1 MKYITFTV
9 PCYNS
14 QDYMR
19 NCLDKLVAAGDDIEV
34 IIIDDGSKDNTG
46 VIADEYQNKYPN
58 IVRVIHKENGGHG
71 SGVMAGIRNA
81 KGIYFKV
88 VDSDDWVETKDV
100 LTMVDIIKNNIK
112 EEKQIDLYITNYV
125 YEHMSDNTRYV
136 MEYHKFLKT
145 DTVFEWADMKR
156 VNIETVFLMHS
167 LMFRL
172 EVLKESKLELP
183 NHTFY
188 VDDAYAYIPLP
199 YVKKVYYHDIDLYH
213 YYIGREGQSIDYE
226 TMCARYE
233 QQVRVFNMM
242 FDAYSLD
249 TLRTY
254 PRSFYKYMYQF
265 LMIICAIA
273 NMTIVG
279 TNKDRQLRKVV
290 LKEFWE
296 RMKAKDKKLYKKLKY
311 RSPCGLA
318 YLVPFYRIRSA
329 IIRSLYKSYQKRLKI
344 G

>member
-19 NCLDKLVAAGDDIEV
+19 NCLDKLVAAGEDIEV
-34 IIIDDGSKDNTG
+34 VIVDDGSTDNTPA
-46 VIADEYQNKYPN
+46 IADEYQKNYPN
-58 IVRVIHKENGGHG
+58 VVRVIHKENGGHG
-71 SGVMAGIRNA
+71 SGVMAGIHNA
-81 KGIYFKV
+81 IGIYYKV
-88 VDSDDWVETKDV
+88 VDSDDWVETEDV
-100 LTMVDIIKNNIK
+100 LSMVEIIKKNI
-112 EEKQIDLYITNYV
+112 EEQKQVDLYITNYV
-125 YEHMSDNTRYV
+125 YEHMSDDTRYV
-136 MEYHKFLKT
+136 MHYRKYLQK
-145 DTVFEWADMKR
+145 DTIFAWGDMKR
-156 VNIETVFLMHS
+156 VNVETVFLMHS

-172 EVLKESKLELP
+172 DVLRESKMELP

-199 YVKKVYYHDIDLYH
+199 YVKSIYYHDIDLYH

-226 TMCARYE
+226 TMCSRYE
-233 QQVRVFNMM
+233 QQVRVFDMM
-242 FDAYSLD
+242 YDAYSLE

-254 PRSFYKYMYQF
+254 PRPFYKYMYQF

-273 NMTIVG
+273 NMTIIG
-279 TNKDRQLRKVV
+279 TNKDKEERKAFLKKFWGRLR
-290 LKEFWE
+290 E
-296 RMKAKDKKLYKKLKY
+296 KDIKLYRKLRH

-318 YLVPFYRIRSA
+318 FLVPFYRIRTA
-329 IIRSLYKSYQKRLKI
+329 IVRAMYRFYQKRLKI